1 MYPAQIIVIVYSD
14 KETYLGPP
22 SSCLKLMMNGF
33 PIFCTPFFFGRTHV
47 GIPGENRLKATNL
60 RKIRKI

>member
-33 PIFCTPFFFGRTHV
+33 PIFCTPFFGRTHV